1 MRLKNMNNKFKG
13 DLDFFELEDVSHR
26 LEVIELIL
34 RDDEIPFSMKWAY
47 GAGNSDM
54 WLFEGTAKKN
64 GDNYIAENII
74 GKKFKG
80 STGDDDGN
88 DIVFTKVIY
97 DHEFFE
103 LEIEGTI
110 LYKAQKFDFEG
121 ILESVENTREKQH
134 KPNTKLKN
142 TKELRKPKKLN
153 WNARR
158 KGLFFIKTEIQELP
172 INFKSYIQAN
182 RTFIL
187 EIEKY
192 EKILKGLNF
201 SKNLFEWV
209 NECKYQISQF
219 EWDIQRVID
228 SDYHIETF
236 YDHKTFMA
244 QCLEEILDRAPNGI
258 SFRID
263 NLTEEQQDQIAEVD
277 EYFYNVYE
285 KLKKNGYSVYEAWI
299 DAV

>member
-1 MRLKNMNNKFKG
+1 MNNKFKG
-13 DLDFFELEDVSHR
+13 DLDFFEFEDVSHR

-34 RDDEIPFSMKWAY
+34 RYDEIPFSMKWAN
-47 GAGNSDM
+47 GAGNSDI
-54 WLFEGTAKKN
+54 WLFEGIAKKN

-88 DIVFTKVIY
+88 DIIFTKVIY

-121 ILESVENTREKQH
+121 ILESVEDAREKQH
-134 KPNTKLKN
+134 IPNSKLKDI
-142 TKELRKPKKLN
+142 KELQKSKKLN
-153 WNARR
+153 RNNRR
-158 KGLFFIKTEIQELP
+158 KGLFFIRNAIEDLP
-172 INFKSYIQAN
+172 INFKSYIQVN

-192 EKILKGLNF
+192 EKILKGLSF

-228 SDYHIETF
+228 SNYHIELF
-236 YDHKTFMA
+236 YDEKMYMA
-244 QCLEEILDRAPNGI
+244 QCLEETLNRAPNGI

-277 EYFYNVYE
+277 EYFYKIYE
-285 KLKKNGYSVYEAWI
+285 RIKRKGYSVYETWI